1 MLLSSIGNP
10 LDFMAEGS
18 QVVVIDGAGHF
29 MNVERPDVVNRHI
42 VEFLAP

>member
-18 QVVVIDGAGHF
+18 KMVVIDDAGHF
-29 MNVERPDVVNRHI
+29 MNVEQPDVVNRHI
-42 VEFLAP
+42 LEFLAP